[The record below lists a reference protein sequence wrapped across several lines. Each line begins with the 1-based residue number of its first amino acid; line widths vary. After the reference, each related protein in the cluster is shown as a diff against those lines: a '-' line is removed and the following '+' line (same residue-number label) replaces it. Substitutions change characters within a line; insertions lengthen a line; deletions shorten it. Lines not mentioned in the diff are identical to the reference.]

1 MKIKLVL
8 FTLTL
13 MVCIGCTKIDFNG
26 FDPVATSL
34 KWIITNDK
42 KSND

>member
-8 FTLTL
+8 FTLML
-13 MVCIGCTKIDFNG
+13 MVCIGCTKIDLDG
-26 FDPVATSL
+26 LDPVTSSL